1 MFQGDNGNAGA
12 GSPLTEKSDLAFL
25 DNIDEL
31 NTSWPDY
38 QVMQCCQHDALTPRR
53 LGPACP

>member
-1 MFQGDNGNAGA
+1 
-12 GSPLTEKSDLAFL
+12 LAFL

-38 QVMQCCQHDALTPRR
+38 QVMQCSQHVALAHGAPRR
-53 LGPACP
+53 LGTSLSLTAACCLCFTGLPERH